1 MYTQKNV
8 NYLMIGGQTTGLSA
22 RATSIGSLLTGE
34 IGIFTPEGVQ
44 VTEATAITSASAE
57 FVIAAKLADG
67 TIQVSP
73 KYKKA
78 DIVKAT
84 RKVYTAGTVQTDYIG
99 YNGTSGSIDVI
110 NSNLYKINIQVQELL
125 RSNSDGRKVKFGV
138 YTSTASATQAEIGA
152 GLLKSLINNFDREF
166 EKFIKFSMLADHAG
180 ASVGAAADTVVGNE
194 GSTKV
199 VITDTGANATVIALA
214 VGDYFRAGT
223 AVTDPVYKIVGS
235 TVGTGGGT
243 LTLDVPLQAAVNLV
257 GNTAEYITAAQ
268 MATANCGIKMLGQTL
283 SFKAGKFNDEV
294 AMWETQLVGFEDTT
308 ETFKSTAA
316 TRGTGTVN
324 QLKQQ
329 EWFFQS
335 NEGESFVEP
344 FSTTFAKRTNT
355 DSAVAGGGYDLIS
368 LQFETKNVVAFEQPV
383 SPQSIVL
390 AIPATPGAN
399 SYAIAGVTDDITDVL
414 ECLAFGSAT
423 GALAIS

>member
-8 NYLMIGGQTTGLSA
+8 NYLVIGGTANKETTLNTISA
-22 RATSIGSLLTGE
+22 MNTGE
-34 IGIFTPEGVQ
+34 IGIFTPEGVRI
-44 VTEATAITSASAE
+44 TEATAATSAAAE
-57 FVIAAKLADG
+57 FEIVAKLADG
-67 TIQVSP
+67 TIQKSP

-78 DIVKAT
+78 DIVKAVV
-84 RKVYTAGTVQTDYIG
+84 KAYTAGTVQTDYIG
-99 YNGTSGSIDVI
+99 YNGTTGSIDVI
-110 NSNLYKINIQVQELL
+110 NSNLYKIHIQVQELL
-125 RSNSDGRKVKFGV
+125 KANSDGRKMKYGA
-138 YTSTASATQAEIGA
+138 YESSSSATQAEIA
-152 GLLKSLINNFDREF
+152 SGLLKSLINNFSREA
-166 EKFIKFSMLADHAG
+166 EKFIVFTMLADHAG
-180 ASVGAAADTVVGNE
+180 ASVGAAADTVVGNI

-199 VITDTGANATVIALA
+199 LITDTGANTSVIALS

-223 AVTDPVYKIVGS
+223 AVTSPVYKIVGS

-268 MATANCGIKMLGQTL
+268 MATANCGIKLLGQAL
-283 SFKAGKFNDEV
+283 SFTTGKFNDEV
-294 AMWETQLVGFEDTT
+294 AMWETQLVDFEDTT

-324 QLKQQ
+324 QVKQM
-329 EWFFQS
+329 EWFYQK
-335 NEGESFVEP
+335 NEGESFAEP
-344 FSTTFAKRTNT
+344 FSTTFAKRTNA
-355 DSAVAGGGYDLIS
+355 DSAVGGGGYDLLT

-390 AIPATPGAN
+390 ALPATAPN
-399 SYAIAGVTDDITDVL
+399 YAVAGTADDITDVL
-414 ECLAFGSAT
+414 EVLAFGSAT